1 MPNGNRRTVTARQ
14 LYRAVELHADIRFVL
29 GVVQEYFAL
38 DDFYTRPLSGTHRLA
53 VADGH
58 AVEEIEIVTLQRLHH
73 FQHTV
78 QAGGHRAAHMVIQT
92 HGIRHFIVRI
102 ADDAIDL
109 VAAHVRAQGIFF
121 QRLLAEGGHRQ
132 MDEDLMAAI
141 VRFGRHFMRVR
152 RIRQD
157 GDRDG

>member
-1 MPNGNRRTVTARQ
+1 
-14 LYRAVELHADIRFVL
+14 
-29 GVVQEYFAL
+29 
-38 DDFYTRPLSGTHRLA
+38 
-53 VADGH
+53 
-58 AVEEIEIVTLQRLHH
+58 
-73 FQHTV
+73 
-78 QAGGHRAAHMVIQT
+78 MVIQT

-109 VAAHVRAQGIFF
+109 VAAHVRTQGIFF
-121 QRLLAEGGHRQ
+121 QRLLAERGHRQ